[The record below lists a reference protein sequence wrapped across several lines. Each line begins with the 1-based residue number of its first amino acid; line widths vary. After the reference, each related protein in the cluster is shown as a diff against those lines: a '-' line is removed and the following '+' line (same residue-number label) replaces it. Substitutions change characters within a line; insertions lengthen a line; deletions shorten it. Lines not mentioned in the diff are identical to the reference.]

1 MRIFAPE
8 YDDVTLIQNNRSAIQ
23 LAQIIHGGEQPNLDD
38 RVVDLKRLCKSNLPE
53 EHEMLGKL
61 VEDLHT
67 LFQGLGFSGGLF
79 DRATFI
85 PKATILENARADRDK
100 PVVTSIAITSRPA
113 NL

>member
-53 EHEMLGKL
+53 ELGKL
-61 VEDLHT
+61 VDDLHT
-67 LFQGLGFSGGLF
+67 LFQFARFRVQWWTIRPRDVHSQGDHSG
-79 DRATFI
+79 
-85 PKATILENARADRDK
+85 KC
-100 PVVTSIAITSRPA
+100 TSGSR
-113 NL
+113 